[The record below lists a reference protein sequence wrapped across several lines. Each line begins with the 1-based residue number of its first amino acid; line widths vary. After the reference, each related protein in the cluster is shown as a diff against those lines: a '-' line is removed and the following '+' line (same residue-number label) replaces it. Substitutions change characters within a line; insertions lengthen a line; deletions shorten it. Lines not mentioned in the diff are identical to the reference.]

1 MKYHSLNANNN
12 SYHIVQIDTIHRNFF
27 LFTSLWFFNANLSNT
42 YFLSSLNIKLYLL
55 GDLDL
60 NSNAV
65 EEYEMISCGIRF
77 GML

>member
-1 MKYHSLNANNN
+1 MLIIT
-12 SYHIVQIDTIHRNFF
+12 HITLFKLIQFTDISFF
-27 LFTSLWFFNANLSNT
+27 VFFNVKSNT
-42 YFLSSLNIKLYLL
+42 YFVSSLNIKLYLL